1 MRIDI
6 QFVSMPTSGSMEL
19 YTRSKLER
27 LFHKYDSIIRT
38 TVHFKRELNEK
49 VNGRICEMEVSLNGP
64 RIHATANERNFELAV
79 KNAISDLDRQLEKR
93 KGILKPYA

>member
-27 LFHKYDSIIRT
+27 LFHKYDAIIGT
-38 TVHFKRELNEK
+38 TVYFKREQNEK
-49 VNGRICEMEVSLNGP
+49 ENGRICEMEVSLHGP
-64 RIHATANERNFELAV
+64 RIHASANERNFELAV
-79 KNAISDLDRQLEKR
+79 KNVISDLDRQLEKR
-93 KGILKPYA
+93 KGVLKPYL